1 MLVRKMLPP
10 SRASFFITGL
20 KPGFISVYFY
30 YGGEAR
36 CQYLGNLGRLVAAG
50 QWLAG
55 HGQSRIIMTPATAV
69 PKLLLFLTAAFQGEA
84 FGGIRKSGREW
95 SEEATG
101 LADEAERAV
110 TIVRHVMKG
119 PARGRTLT
127 FSLDTTLPATVKD
140 AISSLP
146 QFQPPVSDSLH
157 VALFSNLSH
166 QTTSLG
172 SVTHPPRHLL
182 LVSLRSGHDITALL
196 TQPWLSGVQSLAL
209 VTPVSGSLVTYTLL
223 PFCSPSLHYLGH
235 WSTHTFHTWESLF
248 PDRFLNT
255 CHTVFHVAMKL
266 EDPPYFYRR
275 RLHSQPVGVS
285 VNMLR
290 ALSTKL
296 NFSYDVTEDSLD
308 GTWGVLEGGK
318 WSGMLGMVNR
328 GEYNF
333 TGNGFI
339 QSLERMEAFDFGEY
353 IYQDKVSVFLRKP
366 VPVQAWMDLVRPFS
380 VGVWAAL
387 LVTLLLSSAFFTLQ
401 ARLQKRSNRSVSSLY
416 LMRVLL
422 SQSTPPSDQPRS
434 RLLVSVWLL
443 VCLIL
448 TSAFTSNLVGIFTTN
463 TFPAPITSL
472 SQLAAQSTIRLTVP
486 DHGSFVSNQLKR
498 AEDYVSLRRFLGRI
512 ELFPLECEAVGGMT
526 AGTHGFVEVAT
537 HTMIMLTTKYKKR
550 NWYRVKEA
558 FLTVEMSWV
567 YKKGTAWK
575 TKLDEKIKW
584 LKYTGVIEQWY
595 KMELQHLDVGRKW
608 RGRGKGVNDD
618 PDTTGGRGRPLTTS
632 HLQGLFF
639 LLGLAWVFSI
649 VVFLLEKTHQKMC
662 CSFCPIGSVPLP
674 FTPDS

>member
-1 MLVRKMLPP
+1 
-10 SRASFFITGL
+10 
-20 KPGFISVYFY
+20 FISVYFY

-69 PKLLLFLTAAFQGEA
+69 SKLLLFLTAAFQGEA
-84 FGGIRKSGREW
+84 FGGIRRSGREW

-182 LVSLRSGHDITALL
+182 LVSLRSGHDVTALL
-196 TQPWLSGVQSLAL
+196 TQP
-209 VTPVSGSLVTYTLL
+209 
-223 PFCSPSLHYLGH
+223 
-235 WSTHTFHTWESLF
+235 
-248 PDRFLNT
+248 
-255 CHTVFHVAMKL
+255 
-266 EDPPYFYRR
+266 R

-401 ARLQKRSNRSVSSLY
+401 ARVQKRSNRSVSSLY

-472 SQLAAQSTIRLTVP
+472 SQLAAQSTIRLTAP

-498 AEDYVSLRRFLGRI
+498 AEDYVSLRRFRGRI

-575 TKLDEKIKW
+575 TKLDENIKW

-595 KMELQHLDVGRKW
+595 KMELQHLDVGRKR

>member
-1 MLVRKMLPP
+1 M
-10 SRASFFITGL
+10 
-20 KPGFISVYFY
+20 
-30 YGGEAR
+30 
-36 CQYLGNLGRLVAAG
+36 
-50 QWLAG
+50 
-55 HGQSRIIMTPATAV
+55 IMTPATAV

-84 FGGIRKSGREW
+84 FGGIKRSGRAW
-95 SEEATG
+95 SEQAAG
-101 LADEAERAV
+101 VAVEAERAV
-110 TIVRHVMKG
+110 KMVRLVMKG
-119 PARGRTLT
+119 QARDRTLT
-127 FSLDTTLPATVKD
+127 FSLDTTLPATVRD
-140 AISSLP
+140 AISSLS
-146 QFQPPVSDSLH
+146 QFQSPVTDSLH
-157 VALFSNLSH
+157 VALFFNLSH
-166 QTTSLG
+166 QTISLG

-182 LVSLRSGHDITALL
+182 LVSLRSGHDVTSLL

-209 VTPVSGSLVTYTLL
+209 VTPVSGLLATYTLL

-235 WSTHTFHTWESLF
+235 WSPNTFTTWESLF

-255 CHTVFHVAMKL
+255 CYTVFHVALKL

-285 VNMLR
+285 VNILR

-308 GTWGVLEGGK
+308 GTWGVLEGGE
-318 WSGMLGMVNR
+318 WSGLLGMVNR

-339 QSLERMEAFDFGEY
+339 KSWERREAFDFGEH
-353 IYQDKVSVFLRKP
+353 IYQDKVSVFLKKP
-366 VPVQAWMDLVRPFS
+366 VSVQAWMDLARPFS

-387 LVTLLLSSAFFTLQ
+387 LVALLLSSAFFTLQ
-401 ARLQKRSNRSVSSLY
+401 AWVQRSNMSVTSLY
-416 LMRVLL
+416 LVRVLL
-422 SQSTPPSDQPRS
+422 SQSTPPSGQPRS

-443 VCLIL
+443 VCLII
-448 TSAFTSNLVGIFTTN
+448 TSAFTSNLVGIFTTI
-463 TFPAPITSL
+463 TFPALITSL
-472 SQLAAQSTIRLTVP
+472 SQLAAQTTIRLTTP
-486 DHGSFVSNQLKR
+486 DYGSFTSNRMKR
-498 AEDYVSLRRFLGRI
+498 AKDDVSLRRFRGRI
-512 ELFPLECEAVGGMT
+512 DLFPLQCEAVAGMT

-575 TKLDEKIKW
+575 TKLDENIKW

-595 KMELQHLDVGRKW
+595 KMELQHLDVGKKS

-618 PDTTGGRGRPLTTS
+618 PDTTGGLGRPLSTS

-649 VVFLLEKTHQKMC
+649 VVFLLEKTHEKMC
-662 CSFCPIGSVPLP
+662 CSFCPIGSVPPPIHLA
-674 FTPDS
+674 PDSLTPPS